1 MDGIRSLSC
10 IALLSVSGG
19 FASAEEA
26 DSAPAEADG
35 TIVKVDGAVLTY
47 VARTIP
53 RNRRH
58 ARGEL
63 ETIGR
68 ATAAIHVE
76 KGIASRSDKLPAGSY
91 RLKVETD
98 DGHKHFLVLEPEA
111 AGDDAAEP
119 EEAPRPRTRKP
130 SRNKDGAK
138 PVLKSGNGTEE
149 PAEEEGREA
158 KEATGARKGKQ
169 AKMKAKEKV
178 DPAGKTPERKPRA
191 VAGEGVEDRDGD
203 ETPRIRAPLALSP
216 CEKLSDALVFELK
229 ALRRGTK
236 LRITVRAGGTAGRA
250 TLRFGDI
257 QGPLPVGDPPARGQE
272 RLLE

>member
-1 MDGIRSLSC
+1 MNGIRSLSC
-10 IALLSVSGG
+10 IALLSISGG

-26 DSAPAEADG
+26 DSAPAPAEADG

-47 VARTIP
+47 GARAIP
-53 RNRRH
+53 KNRRH

-91 RLKVETD
+91 RLRVETD
-98 DGHKHFLVLEPEA
+98 DGQRHFLVLEPEV
-111 AGDDAAEP
+111 AGDNEAEP
-119 EEAPRPRTRKP
+119 EEAPRPRTRTP

-138 PVLKSGNGTEE
+138 PVLGSEANTEE
-149 PAEEEGREA
+149 PDEEEGREA
-158 KEATGARKGKQ
+158 VEASGAAKGKQ
-169 AKMKAKEKV
+169 SKTGAKQKAE
-178 DPAGKTPERKPRA
+178 PAGKLPATKPRA
-191 VAGEGVEDRDGD
+191 APGEGVEEKDG
-203 ETPRIRAPLALSP
+203 EEVPRIRAPLALSP

-250 TLRFGDI
+250 TLRFGDM
-257 QGPLPVGDPPARGQE
+257 
-272 RLLE
+272 